1 MTECD
6 ESEILP
12 RMKRT
17 ALLIASAVL
26 LAAVAAFAQS
36 PIVSGSKVY
45 IEPMNGFEN
54 YLTAA
59 FQKKKVP
66 LVVVADKSM
75 ADYIVTG
82 NAEHQK
88 AGWAKIVFT
97 GNIHSDEQASI
108 SMVSAKTEEVVFAY
122 AVNKKNTMHGMQTSA
137 EACAKHLKSA
147 IEKSGK

>member
-1 MTECD
+1 
-6 ESEILP
+6 
-12 RMKRT
+12 MKRT

-26 LAAVAAFAQS
+26 LAAVAACAQS
-36 PIVSGSKVY
+36 RIVSGSKVY

-66 LVVVADKSM
+66 LVVVADKAM

-108 SMVSAKTEEVVFAY
+108 SMVSVKTEEVVFAY

>member
-1 MTECD
+1 
-6 ESEILP
+6 
-12 RMKRT
+12 MKRQFST
-17 ALLIASAVL
+17 ILIVSAVL
-26 LAAVAAFAQS
+26 LGAVAASAQTQ
-36 PIVSGSKVY
+36 IVAGSKVY
-45 IEPMNGFEN
+45 IEPMNGFET

-66 LVVVADKSM
+66 LVVVADKDM
-75 ADYIVTG
+75 ADYIITG

-108 SMVSAKTEEVVFAY
+108 SMISAKTQEVVFAY

-137 EACAKHLKSA
+137 EACAKHLKSS
-147 IEKSGK
+147 IEKQGK

>member
-1 MTECD
+1 
-6 ESEILP
+6 
-12 RMKRT
+12 MKRT
-17 ALLIASAVL
+17 ALLIASSVL

>member
-1 MTECD
+1 MTECH

-59 FQKKKVP
+59 FQKKR
-66 LVVVADKSM
+66 
-75 ADYIVTG
+75 
-82 NAEHQK
+82 
-88 AGWAKIVFT
+88 
-97 GNIHSDEQASI
+97 
-108 SMVSAKTEEVVFAY
+108 
-122 AVNKKNTMHGMQTSA
+122 
-137 EACAKHLKSA
+137 CR
-147 IEKSGK
+147 

>member
-1 MTECD
+1 
-6 ESEILP
+6 
-12 RMKRT
+12 MKRT